1 MRNNNPLSD
10 KVKGMLLFSES
21 LETYEKKE
29 VAVLLLLATL
39 SKDEQKNIL
48 DHLELL
54 NLKQRYTNKPIET
67 KTT

>member
-21 LETYEKKE
+21 LEPYEKKE

-48 DHLELL
+48 DHL

>member
-1 MRNNNPLSD
+1 
-10 KVKGMLLFSES
+10 MLLFSES

-48 DHLELL
+48 DHL

>member
-21 LETYEKKE
+21 LEPYEKKE

>member
-48 DHLELL
+48 DHL